1 MPVLFSEFC
10 GAANFSIIF
19 WNNSCVRFWFFIRTY
34 EESAMQSHSADF
46 LEAFQSRNFELIK
59 LYDVEVDF
67 WSHWTLLIS
76 DFQILRNASKGWRR
90 ESQRNGHILV
100 SDLANSPWC
109 ASVFCFSQV
118 TVQRTW
124 KATSWTLPNASCLQ
138 LKPLVRVKY
147 TLSTWV
153 WAVSPSLYNTA
164 AKPLKPLHLRKSLWQ
179 WIMPPSLPRDF
190 VQ

>member
-1 MPVLFSEFC
+1 MRSRRCKF
-10 GAANFSIIF
+10 IQQIF
-19 WNNSCVRFWFFIRTY
+19 WKHASPATSNW
-34 EESAMQSHSADF
+34 Q
-46 LEAFQSRNFELIK
+46 K

-90 ESQRNGHILV
+90 ESQRNCHILV

-179 WIMPPSLPRDF
+179 WIMPPSPPRDF

>member
-1 MPVLFSEFC
+1 MRSRRCKV
-10 GAANFSIIF
+10 IQQIF
-19 WNNSCVRFWFFIRTY
+19 WKHASPATSNW
-34 EESAMQSHSADF
+34 Q
-46 LEAFQSRNFELIK
+46 K

-90 ESQRNGHILV
+90 ESQRNCHILV

-118 TVQRTW
+118 TVQQTW

-153 WAVSPSLYNTA
+153 WAVSPSLYKHCCQTTKTTTSKEISLAVNYAPVTA
-164 AKPLKPLHLRKSLWQ
+164 
-179 WIMPPSLPRDF
+179 PRF
-190 VQ
+190 RSVIAVVISNACKKTSICSTR